1 MDSFKWKIYSYRFFD
16 DLIVIYPL
24 YTVMFADYGISP
36 VQIGILLS
44 IWSATSFLFEVPS
57 GVIADKYSRKYVSL
71 AGQLLR
77 FIGYFCW
84 LAFPS
89 FLGFAIGFFF
99 WGVKSALTSGTF
111 QALIYDNLKFEKRES
126 EFTKI
131 YGSTKTIAFL
141 AILVASALSSVFA
154 GFGYFW
160 IMILS
165 CASLLISSLM
175 IVLVKEAPIAEST
188 NETGYFDLLK
198 SGLKIIVRKPN
209 VLYLTIFLSL
219 SFALGGALD
228 EYWTLF
234 AEGAGVPHYG
244 LGIFLGLMSAVQA
257 TGSFFAHL
265 LEKKKSKIFYGAFF
279 LNGIFLLLAAYLYNV
294 FALVFLII
302 FSLSFT
308 VIQTIFEGRLQE
320 NLSSESRATA
330 SSVNGFL
337 TEIGVIIVYFTFGL
351 FSQIGDYRLGFGI
364 YGLLIAIIGL
374 YYFFNNRKEI
384 SLGNANK
391 NN

>member
-1 MDSFKWKIYSYRFFD
+1 
-16 DLIVIYPL
+16 
-24 YTVMFADYGISP
+24 MFADYGISP

-57 GVIADKYSRKYVSL
+57 GVIADKFSRKYVLL

-77 FIGYFCW
+77 FVGYLCW
-84 LAFPS
+84 VIFPN
-89 FLGFAIGFFF
+89 FLGFAVGFFF

-111 QALIYDNLKFEKRES
+111 QALIFDNLKFEKRES
-126 EFTKI
+126 DFTKI

-141 AILVASALSSVFA
+141 AILVASALSSLFA
-154 GFGYFW
+154 GFGYPI

-165 CASLLISSLM
+165 CVSLLLSSVS
-175 IVLVKEAPIAEST
+175 IILVNEAPIAEST

-198 SGLKIIVRKPN
+198 SGLRTIVKKPN

-257 TGSFFAHL
+257 SGSFFAHL
-265 LEKKKSKIFYGAFF
+265 LEKEKTKFFYLAFL
-279 LNGIFLLLAAYLYNV
+279 LNGLFLLMAAYLYNI
-294 FALVFLII
+294 FALIFLVI

-308 VIQTIFEGRLQE
+308 VIQTIFEGRLQKS
-320 NLSSESRATA
+320 LSSESRATA

-337 TEIGVIIVYFTFGL
+337 TEIGVIVVYFTFGL
-351 FSQIGDYRLGFGI
+351 FSQIGNYRLGFEI

-374 YYFFNNRKEI
+374 YYFIDNKEKDSFI
-384 SLGNANK
+384 NAN
-391 NN
+391 